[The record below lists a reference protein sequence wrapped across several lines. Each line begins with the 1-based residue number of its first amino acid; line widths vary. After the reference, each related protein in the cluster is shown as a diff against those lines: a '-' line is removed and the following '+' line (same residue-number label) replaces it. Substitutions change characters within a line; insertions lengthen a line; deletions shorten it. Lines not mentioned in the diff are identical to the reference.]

1 MLIKINIALNAALLF
16 LFLDSC
22 RGKSIHRSPHNERND
37 NEENIRL
44 ISTVLLKFF
53 NIREI

>member
-1 MLIKINIALNAALLF
+1 MLIKINIALNAALF

-22 RGKSIHRSPHNERND
+22 RGKSIHRSLHNERND